1 VPPRAAGA
9 TNKQETRRRTL
20 NNQPTAIDTNLDPFA
35 LDVEIIVDRGATG
48 AASRCTTNDGCAP
61 TCASSCASRG

>member
-1 VPPRAAGA
+1 M
-9 TNKQETRRRTL
+9 